1 MIEASPIRALAAQL
15 ATTLLAA
22 AIGWVAR
29 DATTGFSALVGGMIC
44 TLPNAF
50 FAWRLFGARVAPD
63 PSAVYAFYRAEIG
76 KLILTGALFAL
87 AFWALKELN
96 VLVLFLTFGLAVF
109 SGVWAATGGDA
120 RQNVSGN

>member
-1 MIEASPIRALAAQL
+1 
-15 ATTLLAA
+15 
-22 AIGWVAR
+22 
-29 DATTGFSALVGGMIC
+29 MIC